1 MLIEVETIEDYM
13 AALPEQRREAVD
25 RLHQENLDQ
34 LPPGFEVGVLGG
46 MINYYV
52 PLSAYPA
59 GYHCTPGEPLP
70 FLALASQKNHIAL
83 YHMGLYMD
91 EELATWFAKEYQE
104 QVPTK
109 LDMGKSCIRFKK
121 PDDLAL
127 DVIAETLKCVTVEK
141 YIAAYE
147 SALRRPKSSPAK
159 RRKAG
164 K

>member
-1 MLIEVETIEDYM
+1 MLIEVGTFEDYL
-13 AALPEQRREAVD
+13 AALPDQRKEAVE
-25 RLHQENLDQ
+25 RLHQEILNQ
-34 LPPGFEVGVLGG
+34 LPSGFEVGVLGG

-91 EELATWFAKEYQE
+91 EELAAWFAKEYQK

-109 LDMGKSCIRFKK
+109 LDMGKSCIRMKNPK
-121 PDDLAL
+121 HIPYDLIGDL
-127 DVIAETLKCVTVEK
+127 VGKMTMER
-141 YIAAYE
+141 YIELYE
-147 SALRRPKSSPAK
+147 QVHL
-159 RRKAG
+159 G

>member
-1 MLIEVETIEDYM
+1 MLIEVDTFEDYL
-13 AALPEQRREAVD
+13 AALPENRKEAVE
-25 RLHQENLDQ
+25 RLHQVIVEQ
-34 LPPGFEVGVLGG
+34 LPAGFEVGILGA

-91 EELATWFAKEYQE
+91 EELATWFVKEYQE

-109 LDMGKSCIRFKK
+109 LDMGKSCVRMKNPKNI
-121 PDDLAL
+121 PYELIGDLVSKMSMERYIEL
-127 DVIAETLKCVTVEK
+127 YEK
-141 YIAAYE
+141 NH
-147 SALRRPKSSPAK
+147 
-159 RRKAG
+159 RK
-164 K
+164 

>member
-1 MLIEVETIEDYM
+1 MLIEVDTFEDYL
-13 AALPEQRREAVD
+13 AALPENRKEAVE
-25 RLHQENLDQ
+25 RLHLVIVEQ
-34 LPPGFEVGVLGG
+34 LPAGFEVGILGA

-91 EELATWFAKEYQE
+91 EELATWFVKEYQE

-109 LDMGKSCIRFKK
+109 LDMGKSCVRMKNPKNI
-121 PDDLAL
+121 PYELIGDL
-127 DVIAETLKCVTVEK
+127 VSKMSMER
-141 YIAAYE
+141 YIELYE
-147 SALRRPKSSPAK
+147 ENH
-159 RRKAG
+159 RK
-164 K
+164 

>member
-1 MLIEVETIEDYM
+1 MLIEVGTFEDYL
-13 AALPEQRREAVD
+13 AALPDQRKEAVE
-25 RLHQENLDQ
+25 RLHQEILNQ
-34 LPPGFEVGVLGG
+34 LPSGFEVGVMGG

-91 EELATWFAKEYQE
+91 EELAAWFAKEYQE

-109 LDMGKSCIRFKK
+109 LDMGKSCIRMKNPK
-121 PDDLAL
+121 HIPYTLIGDLVGKMTMERYIEL
-127 DVIAETLKCVTVEK
+127 YEK
-141 YIAAYE
+141 QHV
-147 SALRRPKSSPAK
+147 
-159 RRKAG
+159 RK
-164 K
+164 

>member
-1 MLIEVETIEDYM
+1 MLIEVDTFEDYL
-13 AALPEQRREAVD
+13 AALPENRKEAVE
-25 RLHQENLDQ
+25 RLHQVIVEQ
-34 LPPGFEVGVLGG
+34 LPAGFEVGILAA

-91 EELATWFAKEYQE
+91 EELATWFVKEYQE

-109 LDMGKSCIRFKK
+109 LDMGKSCVRMKNPKNI
-121 PDDLAL
+121 PYELIGDL
-127 DVIAETLKCVTVEK
+127 VSKMSMER
-141 YIAAYE
+141 YIELYE
-147 SALRRPKSSPAK
+147 ENH
-159 RRKAG
+159 RK
-164 K
+164 

>member
-1 MLIEVETIEDYM
+1 MLIEVGTFEDYL
-13 AALPEQRREAVD
+13 AALPDQRKEAVE
-25 RLHQENLDQ
+25 RLHQEILNQ
-34 LPPGFEVGVLGG
+34 LPSGFEVGVMGG

-91 EELATWFAKEYQE
+91 EELAAWFAKEYQK

-109 LDMGKSCIRFKK
+109 LDMGKSCIRMKNPK
-121 PDDLAL
+121 HIPYVLIGDLVGKMTMERYIEL
-127 DVIAETLKCVTVEK
+127 YEK
-141 YIAAYE
+141 QHV
-147 SALRRPKSSPAK
+147 
-159 RRKAG
+159 RK
-164 K
+164 

>member
-1 MLIEVETIEDYM
+1 MLIEVDTFEDYL
-13 AALPEQRREAVD
+13 AALPENRKEAVE
-25 RLHQENLDQ
+25 RLHQVIVEQ
-34 LPPGFEVGVLGG
+34 LPAGFEVGILGA

-91 EELATWFAKEYQE
+91 EELATWFVKEYQE

-109 LDMGKSCIRFKK
+109 LDMGKSCVRMKNPKNI
-121 PDDLAL
+121 PYELIGDL
-127 DVIAETLKCVTVEK
+127 VSKMSMER
-141 YIAAYE
+141 YIELYE
-147 SALRRPKSSPAK
+147 ENH
-159 RRKAG
+159 RK
-164 K
+164 

>member
-1 MLIEVETIEDYM
+1 MLIEVGTFEDYL
-13 AALPEQRREAVD
+13 AALPDQRKEAVE
-25 RLHQENLDQ
+25 RLHQEILNQ
-34 LPPGFEVGVLGG
+34 LPSGFEVGVMGG

-91 EELATWFAKEYQE
+91 EELAAWFAKEYQK

-109 LDMGKSCIRFKK
+109 LDMGKSCIRMKNSK
-121 PDDLAL
+121 HIPYTLIGDLVGKMTMERYIEL
-127 DVIAETLKCVTVEK
+127 YEK
-141 YIAAYE
+141 QHV
-147 SALRRPKSSPAK
+147 
-159 RRKAG
+159 RK
-164 K
+164 

>member
-1 MLIEVETIEDYM
+1 MLIEAETIEEYL
-13 AALPEQRREAVD
+13 AALPEKRKEAVE
-25 RLHQENLDQ
+25 RLHQVIVEQ
-34 LPPGFEVGVLGG
+34 LPAGFEVGILGA

-91 EELATWFAKEYQE
+91 EELATWFVKEYQE

-109 LDMGKSCIRFKK
+109 LDMGKSCVRMKNPKNI
-121 PDDLAL
+121 PYELIGDLVSKMSMEHYIEL
-127 DVIAETLKCVTVEK
+127 YEK
-141 YIAAYE
+141 NH
-147 SALRRPKSSPAK
+147 
-159 RRKAG
+159 RK
-164 K
+164 

>member
-1 MLIEVETIEDYM
+1 MLIEVDTFEDYL
-13 AALPEQRREAVD
+13 AALPENRKEAVE
-25 RLHQENLDQ
+25 RLHQVIVEQ
-34 LPPGFEVGVLGG
+34 LPAGFEVGILAA

-91 EELATWFAKEYQE
+91 EELATWFVKEYQE

-109 LDMGKSCIRFKK
+109 LDMGKSCVRMKNPKNI
-121 PDDLAL
+121 PYELIGDLVSKMSMERYIEL
-127 DVIAETLKCVTVEK
+127 YEK
-141 YIAAYE
+141 NH
-147 SALRRPKSSPAK
+147 
-159 RRKAG
+159 RK
-164 K
+164 

>member
-1 MLIEVETIEDYM
+1 MLIEVGTFEDYL
-13 AALPEQRREAVD
+13 AALPDQRKEAVE
-25 RLHQENLDQ
+25 RLHQEILNQ
-34 LPPGFEVGVLGG
+34 LPSGFEVGVMGG

-91 EELATWFAKEYQE
+91 EELAAWFAKEYQK

-109 LDMGKSCIRFKK
+109 LDMGKSCIRMKNPK
-121 PDDLAL
+121 HIPYDLIGDL
-127 DVIAETLKCVTVEK
+127 VGKMTMER
-141 YIAAYE
+141 YIELYE
-147 SALRRPKSSPAK
+147 QVHL
-159 RRKAG
+159 G